1 MQLFIAHNEGK
12 TQERQ
17 DFDEGEGWGRVKRT
31 EELREQRDTRY
42 EEQGVNE
49 GVF

>member
-1 MQLFIAHNEGK
+1 MTPSHSFYSGTPEEDMQLFIAHNEGK

-31 EELREQRDTRY
+31 EELRE
-42 EEQGVNE
+42 
-49 GVF
+49 